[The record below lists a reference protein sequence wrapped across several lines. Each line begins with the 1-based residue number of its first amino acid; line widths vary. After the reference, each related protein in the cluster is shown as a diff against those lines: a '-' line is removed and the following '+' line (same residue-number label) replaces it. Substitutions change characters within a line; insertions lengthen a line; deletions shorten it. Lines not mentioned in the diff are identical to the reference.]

1 MMQKV
6 HFRLTSV
13 AQKRCCLSSLIPR
26 SPRLAHKAPVM
37 GATPDA
43 KNVLG
48 FGVFQRRQSNS
59 EESALSRL
67 HILADLLGNKR
78 SWFVIGDWCVSRF
91 VLLKLQSSVAAF

>member
-1 MMQKV
+1 M
-6 HFRLTSV
+6 
-13 AQKRCCLSSLIPR
+13 PR
-26 SPRLAHKAPVM
+26 SPRVAHKAPVM
-37 GATPDA
+37 QATCDA

-48 FGVFQRRQSNS
+48 VGVFLRRQSNS

-91 VLLKLQSSVAAF
+91 VPLKLQISVAGF

>member
-1 MMQKV
+1 M
-6 HFRLTSV
+6 
-13 AQKRCCLSSLIPR
+13 PR

-37 GATPDA
+37 GATRDA

-48 FGVFQRRQSNS
+48 VGVFLRRQSNS

-91 VLLKLQSSVAAF
+91 VPLKLQISVAGF